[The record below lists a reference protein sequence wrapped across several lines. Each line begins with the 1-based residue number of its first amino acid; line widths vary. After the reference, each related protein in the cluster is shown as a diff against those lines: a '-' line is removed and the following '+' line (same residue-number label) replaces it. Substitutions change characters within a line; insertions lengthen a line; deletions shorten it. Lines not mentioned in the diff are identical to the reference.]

1 MIRVHRNGGWGQL
14 YISIV
19 TDNVELYE
27 KIDDLI
33 TEYELKEL
41 AGEHHE

>member
-1 MIRVHRNGGWGQL
+1 M
-14 YISIV
+14 SII

-41 AGEHHE
+41 AGEQHD

>member
-1 MIRVHRNGGWGQL
+1 MIRVHRNGGYGSL
-14 YISIV
+14 YMSII

-41 AGEHHE
+41 AGEQHD